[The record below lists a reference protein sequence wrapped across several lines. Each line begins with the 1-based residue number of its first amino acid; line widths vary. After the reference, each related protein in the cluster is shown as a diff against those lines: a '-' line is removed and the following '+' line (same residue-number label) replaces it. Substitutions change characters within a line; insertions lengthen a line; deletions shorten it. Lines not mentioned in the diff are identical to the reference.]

1 MVIIK
6 GSSGSCCRGSP
17 ETVEEALG
25 KPLSFCLITPVII
38 ISSAKA
44 DFKGALKFLFSGLK
58 EKRQPESLLIWTSMW
73 IPQNPIIPLL
83 YQQFDQFSLFPP
95 QGNNF
100 SPLCVFSLQNLS
112 TSPCTHTM
120 PWAWLPSPLKLCK
133 WHWLVVPMMPEN
145 EQVAVE
151 EGNLPARTHT
161 FTRIFFL
168 KEEFDALRS

>member
-1 MVIIK
+1 MIK
-6 GSSGSCCRGSP
+6 GSSGACCRGSP
-17 ETVEEALG
+17 ETVEEALE

-83 YQQFDQFSLFPP
+83 YQQFDQFSVFPP

-100 SPLCVFSLQNLS
+100 PSLCIFSLQNLS

-120 PWAWLPSPLKLCK
+120 PRAWSSSPLSPCK
-133 WHWLVVPMMPEN
+133 WHWLVPIMPEN
-145 EQVAVE
+145 EQVE
-151 EGNLPARTHT
+151 IEREICLQEHPHSTGY
-161 FTRIFFL
+161 F
-168 KEEFDALRS
+168 S